1 MQLAATHL
9 ASTVVLFIWAAFFIS
24 FFFFSSV
31 SSCFLNSNP
40 ASCLHHKHFFL
51 RWYKLEIWITQGA
64 SDFQLTSFT
73 LIKYIKRKG
82 PTIWLLRGVWV
93 ISEKKNP
100 ADRFWGKK
108 LLQGNNWQKNPY
120 TEKIYF
126 TAYNAGKKNLTPLHV
141 RKKFYY
147 QRFEEKIITQTK
159 THIPLSKV
167 KWSASKLNSKNELI
181 INKQYKRSRNKKM
194 LITLSYQELRKI

>member
-126 TAYNAGKKNLTPLHV
+126 TAYNAGKKILHRCMSGKNFITRGL
-141 RKKFYY
+141 RKKLLHKQKHTYPS
-147 QRFEEKIITQTK
+147 QKSSGRL
-159 THIPLSKV
+159 LS
-167 KWSASKLNSKNELI
+167 
-181 INKQYKRSRNKKM
+181 
-194 LITLSYQELRKI
+194 